1 MLVDMN
7 AYRRHTPPSA
17 EAELARLDAAL
28 ERYRRRTG
36 EIAREFAVAVGACID
51 AGATWGEVGERIGMT
66 KQGARDHWASLIR
79 EMSAGP
85 ARIDAVPA
93 DQARPGPR
101 AAGGPAAA
109 PAPET
114 ALEPG

>member
-7 AYRRHTPPSA
+7 AYRRHTPPAA

-28 ERYRRRTG
+28 EHYRHRTQ
-36 EIAREFAVAVGACID
+36 EIAREFAVAVGACIE

-66 KQGARDHWASLIR
+66 KQGARDHWTSFIK
-79 EMSAGP
+79 EMAAGQ
-85 ARIDAVPA
+85 AGAGPA

-101 AAGGPAAA
+101 AAGEPAAA
-109 PAPET
+109 PVPET
-114 ALEPG
+114 APEPD